1 MKFLTNE
8 ATLFFLKRPENLD
21 LWETMGAWLEAHFPE
36 AELTVQGTQLSFR
49 RRIGFL
55 LLSLPPKKFGT
66 PCIRVSFGL
75 PHPLEGE
82 RVLAS
87 ARISAKRY
95 THHTL
100 VRGPEDLDSWLLA
113 CLEEAWEMA
122 R

>member
-1 MKFLTNE
+1 MRFLTNE
-8 ATLFFLKRPENLD
+8 ATLLFLQRPENLD
-21 LWETMGAWLEAHFPE
+21 LWETMAAWLEGHFPE
-36 AELTVQGTQLSFR
+36 AEMTVQRTQLSFR

-55 LLSLPPKKFGT
+55 FLSLPPKKYGA

-100 VRGPEDLDSWLLA
+100 VRGAEDLDGWLLG

>member
-8 ATLFFLKRPENLD
+8 AALFFLKRPESVD

-55 LLSLPPKKFGT
+55 FLSLPPKKLGG

-100 VRGPEDLDSWLLA
+100 VRRPEDLDSWLLA